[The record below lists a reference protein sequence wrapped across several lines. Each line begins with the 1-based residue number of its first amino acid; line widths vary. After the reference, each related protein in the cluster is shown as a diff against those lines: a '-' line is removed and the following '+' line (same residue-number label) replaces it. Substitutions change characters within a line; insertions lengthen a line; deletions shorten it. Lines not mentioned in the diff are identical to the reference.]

1 MRPAHDF
8 AAQEFRSPGRDANR
22 RSGGAGIRLSP
33 TRKKLEN
40 GDKIREQMECRKGNR
55 GRGVRCGES
64 AGRENTAISLAVH
77 PTTLETALNTP
88 INNCDPHAVSNVLA
102 ARARLI
108 AHIKVALPRP
118 IKPSSTTSDEAKEFG
133 LQRVR

>member
-1 MRPAHDF
+1 MYDF
-8 AAQEFRSPGRDANR
+8 AALEFRSPGRAASR
-22 RSGGAGIRLSP
+22 GSARAGIRLSP

-40 GDKIREQMECRKGNR
+40 GGKIREQMECRKDNR
-55 GRGVRCGES
+55 GRGARCGES
-64 AGRENTAISLAVH
+64 GGRANTVISLAVH

-88 INNCDPHAVSNVLA
+88 INNCDPHAVSNLLA

-118 IKPSSTTSDEAKEFG
+118 IKPSPTTSDEAKEFG

>member
-1 MRPAHDF
+1 MYDF
-8 AAQEFRSPGRDANR
+8 GALEFRSPRRDASL
-22 RSGGAGIRLSP
+22 RSARAAIRLSP

-55 GRGVRCGES
+55 GRGVTCGES
-64 AGRENTAISLAVH
+64 AGRANTAISLAVH

-88 INNCDPHAVSNVLA
+88 MNNCDPHAVSNLLA
-102 ARARLI
+102 ARACLI

-118 IKPSSTTSDEAKEFG
+118 IKPSPTTSDEAKEFG